1 MRIPGLSF
9 LAAPQP
15 DREVHIEM
23 PELKIQMKQIIQISK
38 EPRPQGGA
46 LNQNSKAKTE
56 IPKQVRDDKK
66 RDPNHLVMLNLF
78 QHLECFFLPSADA
91 SFIPVHRMGF
101 SDALLIKG
109 IEMRKQAK

>member
-1 MRIPGLSF
+1 MVKVVD
-9 LAAPQP
+9 Q
-15 DREVHIEM
+15 EM
-23 PELKIQMKQIIQISK
+23 KKSK

-101 SDALLIKG
+101 SDALLIKMLE
-109 IEMRKQAK
+109 INSQISMRKNLIINNQNSN